1 MKTVTKTPII
11 GLVGLQKVL
20 LVAGAMMMSSPVF
33 AAAEKPV
40 AFLGKIQG
48 FFCELLSANGP
59 LVPLISAGAIAIFA
73 IGMMLSEEKGGL
85 ITTLLKI
92 GFGIAILVGIPA
104 ILGYFGVGFN
114 CAGGGSSNGFNI
126 QL

>member
-33 AAAEKPV
+33 AAEKPV
-40 AFLGKIQG
+40 AFLGKIQS

-59 LVPLISAGAIAIFA
+59 LVPMISAGAIALFA

-104 ILGYFGVGFN
+104 ILGYFGVGFD
-114 CAGGGSSNGFNI
+114 CSGGGSSNGFNI

>member
-1 MKTVTKTPII
+1 MKAITKSATN
-11 GLVGLQKVL
+11 GLQKIL
-20 LVAGAMMMSSPVF
+20 LATSAMVISSSAH
-33 AAAEKPV
+33 AAASPIG
-40 AFLGKIQG
+40 FLSKIQG

-59 LVPLISAGAIAIFA
+59 LVPIVSAGAIAIFA
-73 IGMMLSEEKGGL
+73 VGMMLSEEKGGL

-104 ILGYFGVGFN
+104 ILGYFGIGFN
-114 CAGGGSSNGFNI
+114 CGTGSSGLNI

>member
-1 MKTVTKTPII
+1 MKAVKKKATKWFQKASFVTVGMAMSASAHAADP
-11 GLVGLQKVL
+11 VG
-20 LVAGAMMMSSPVF
+20 
-33 AAAEKPV
+33 
-40 AFLGKIQG
+40 FLSKIQE

-73 IGMMLSEEKGGL
+73 VGMMLSEEKGGL

-104 ILGYFGVGFN
+104 ILAYFGIGFQ
-114 CAGGGSSNGFNI
+114 CGGLGSSGFNI